1 MDHFYQEILPDYFDF
16 ADLYSQMVQEAASDA
31 KFVEV
36 GSLLGRSSCFLG
48 VEIVNSGKNISV
60 DFIDPWFKYDEDAQY
75 ADKVP
80 DRKAYITFLNNIGKV
95 EGLQHRAIRLESK
108 EASTIYADESL
119 DFVFIDGDHSYNA
132 VMEDLKAWYH
142 KVKPGGVIAGHD
154 YWFHEVSDA
163 VQNFFKEIG
172 VPGQITSAGSCWIW
186 RKGSAEG
193 SPLFDA

>member
-16 ADLYSQMVQEAASDA
+16 PDLYAQMVQEAAPEA

-48 VEIVNSGKNISV
+48 VEIINSGKRISV

-95 EGLQHRAIRLESK
+95 DGLQHRAIRLESK
-108 EASTIYADESL
+108 EASSIYSDESL

-132 VMEDLKAWYH
+132 VLEDLKSWYH
-142 KVKPGGVIAGHD
+142 KVKPGCVISGHD
-154 YWFHEVSDA
+154 YGFPEVNGA
-163 VQNFFKEIG
+163 VQHFFQELSAPGKIETIG
-172 VPGQITSAGSCWIW
+172 NCWVW
-186 RKGSAEG
+186 RK
-193 SPLFDA
+193 PLVRRPLDLL

>member
-1 MDHFYQEILPDYFDF
+1 MNHFYQEILPDYFDF
-16 ADLYSQMVQEAASDA
+16 ADLYSQMVQEAAPDA

-132 VMEDLKAWYH
+132 VTEDLRSWYQ

-163 VQNFFKEIG
+163 VQDFFREIG
-172 VPGQITSAGSCWIW
+172 APGQIASIGSCWIW
-186 RKGSAEG
+186 RKDSAERP
-193 SPLFDA
+193 SLFDA